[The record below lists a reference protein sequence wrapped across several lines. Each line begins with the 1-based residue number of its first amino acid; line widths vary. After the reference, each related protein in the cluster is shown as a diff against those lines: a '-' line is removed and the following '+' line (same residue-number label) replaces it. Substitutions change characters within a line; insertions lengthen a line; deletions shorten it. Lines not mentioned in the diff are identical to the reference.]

1 MLSGAQAPGGRAAR
15 SRSISRLWQQLEL
28 KRGAST
34 ALARASAR
42 ARFAQ
47 HDAVFVLCVFV
58 DIISCIPLYPCHTLS
73 PMRAYDDRT
82 AQVLEEAERLKVQ
95 RRHDESIA
103 LLEGLLSGDPG
114 NVAALEEV
122 ADNELGLRRFNR
134 AVKAAKQ
141 AVALDKES
149 YTGHYILGF
158 VASVNREWEK
168 AEEHLNIANEF
179 YPNNSEI
186 LRCLGWVLFQQGK
199 KVQGVVTLERS
210 LNLDPYNTFSLCDLG
225 VCYME
230 SNDFR
235 KAHALFDRALDI
247 DPTNERAQECVE
259 MVIRLRDVGTTQSL

>member
-1 MLSGAQAPGGRAAR
+1 
-15 SRSISRLWQQLEL
+15 
-28 KRGAST
+28 
-34 ALARASAR
+34 
-42 ARFAQ
+42 
-47 HDAVFVLCVFV
+47 
-58 DIISCIPLYPCHTLS
+58 
-73 PMRAYDDRT
+73 MRAYDDRT
-82 AQVLEEAERLKVQ
+82 AQVLEEAEQLKM
-95 RRHDESIA
+95 RRQHEESLA
-103 LLEGLLSGDPG
+103 LLEGLLSRDPG

-122 ADNELGLRRFNR
+122 ADNELGLRRFDR

-141 AVALDKES
+141 AVALDKKS

-168 AEEHLNIANEF
+168 AEAHLNIANEF

-186 LRCLGWVLFQQGK
+186 LRCLGWVLFQQDK

-230 SNDFR
+230 ANDFR

-259 MVIRLRDVGTTQSL
+259 MVMRMRST